1 MVVLGIPLG
10 VVTANGAG
18 RWPDH
23 VVRTFYLS
31 GWATP
36 TYLAALVGA
45 LAIGPALNLP
55 YKYAFSTQTPPFP
68 QITHFSILDAL
79 LAGDLPAAGDAGP
92 HPVPAAPG
100 PSFLSMGIA
109 TRMTRGPMLEVL
121 PLDYVKTARIK
132 GLSETWG

>member
-79 LAGDLPAAGDAGP
+79 LAGDLPAAGD
-92 HPVPAAPG
+92 PVLPLVLPANAPA
-100 PSFLSMGIA
+100 FVNMGIA
-109 TRMTRGPMLEVL
+109 TRMTRGSLVPGL
-121 PLDYVKTARIK
+121 PL
-132 GLSETWG
+132 